1 MEEMKLAL
9 EVLASWILIIVAVEL
24 MAYGF
29 YMFLELWE
37 TDRKNLLTLTAVA
50 VGGAVTGII
59 LALIKDQEET

>member
-9 EVLASWILIIVAVEL
+9 EVLTSWLLLCIFIGL
-24 MAYGF
+24 MSYGF

-37 TDRKNLLTLTAVA
+37 TDRKNILTLTATA

-59 LALIKDQEET
+59 LALIQ